1 MFKQLMLKLL
11 LSISSFLHS
20 RGITIENM
28 HGLGFD
34 GACAMSGHKSGMQ
47 K

>member
-1 MFKQLMLKLL
+1 M
-11 LSISSFLHS
+11 SISSFLHS

-28 HGLGFD
+28 HGLGLD
-34 GACAMSGHKSGMQ
+34 GACAMSGHKSGVL